1 MLINIRKSKIYLYKM
16 ARNEATQALAPEN
29 IVNLAGIGTKQED
42 FESIPS
48 NNKEYTILGKGAY
61 GYAEKMKSKLNNK
74 IYAVK
79 KLPVEEG
86 GFKKELIRE
95 TLLML
100 SITNKYVVRL
110 YGYFQ
115 GIEKIEKLK
124 EIYKD
129 DKNGRYQDET
139 QDRKMYFLV
148 LDFMSNGSLENYYE
162 NTIGKGQQID
172 QAYIIKIFKQILEGL
187 KHLEEKKIMHR
198 DIKLDNI
205 LLDEN
210 NDIKISDFGISA
222 IHADN
227 PTDNPNSDL
236 LVSNFTRVGRR
247 DFVAP
252 EILKGTVKEF
262 DYKVDIFSLGLTM
275 LCLISKIFPI
285 NLQNK
290 KRTISVDNIDPIYN
304 EYLVN
309 LIKKMLLENPLL
321 RPNAEEA
328 LIELGRIEKYI
339 NNPTDENKKRLHS
352 LYQPENVINLKGI
365 GTKPE
370 DFEPIKSKNGESY
383 TILGKGKF
391 GYCELMKS
399 KLNNKLYAIKRLP
412 VMPEM
417 SKDFIRETTIMTK
430 INHKNVMRMYGYFQG
445 IESIEKLKKI
455 YMGTQS
461 EYFKRTTDV
470 KMYFLVLDYMNNGS
484 LDDYYEKIKSKNEDF
499 PQDFIIKIFK
509 QILAGLRH
517 LHSQNIVHRDIKPDN
532 LLLDNDLNLKISDF
546 GVSALM
552 KEDNYDEQ
560 KKVAP
565 NMDPLVSN
573 LTHVGPNMFAAPE
586 LRNKNAKFDLK
597 VDIFGLGLTMLCY
610 VSSKNPIEKRSGR
623 FINQSYILDMYNPYL
638 IKLIKRMLLDD
649 PKMRPDA
656 NSAYQELEKIEAFIK
671 DPNNNN
677 LKDFLDK
684 KNICLNNQNQQTT
697 QYTTY
702 TTGINNNNN
711 SFVSGMPQNIN
722 NNNQNSTVFVGNPNN
737 TIYPSGNINNMNYPN
752 SNQQNYTTINPQQP
766 NPNMTTY
773 FNYGYFQPNTSTQL
787 YNPSSFNPNPMYNS
801 YMNNFGNQF
810 NLNTQQNLSRSMEQ
824 LYLNQAKISS
834 LMCVL
839 KCLYYCMKDNL
850 NDIISNI
857 NYLSSNAPMLASMG
871 QNTLNIINMIKL
883 MEIEPQDQMTLM
895 NLNNNI
901 KKFRYNYSSI
911 FESFKETEEISPY
924 RAFYDIYTKLNEFSK
939 AFSMLDPPTNVKKLE
954 NITGIDRDDFP
965 QVFKDIKKFKEQKA
979 SPFSDFFY
987 YIQIDT
993 LRCRNSNCNSLAD
1006 AELKWG
1012 CMIEL
1017 QSSIS
1022 GKISD
1027 LIANYFPQGI
1037 SEDYNNCPTCLTN
1050 DKQFQKKLLLVRP
1063 KFLAIHFIGNQM
1075 APKNLD
1081 AMLNLSQFS
1090 FPDNN
1095 IGPTNYSLFAAIFKN
1110 VQTNSYNAFI
1120 KKQDNWYY
1128 FNNGQFMQSNQVI
1141 FNSVYPYVVFYKG
1154 ES

>member
-1 MLINIRKSKIYLYKM
+1 M
-16 ARNEATQALAPEN
+16 ARNEVTQALDPEN

-129 DKNGRYQDET
+129 DKNRRYQDET

-148 LDFMSNGSLENYYE
+148 LDYMSNGSLENYYD
-162 NTIGKGQQID
+162 NTIGKGQKID

-198 DIKLDNI
+198 DIKPDNI

-222 IHADN
+222 IHAES
-227 PTDNPNSDL
+227 PTDNPNSDV

-252 EILKGTVKEF
+252 EILKGTLKEF

-275 LCLISKIFPI
+275 LCLISKIYPI

-290 KRTISVDNIDPIYN
+290 KRTISVGNIDYQLYN

-321 RPNAEEA
+321 RPSAVEA

-339 NNPTDENKKRLHS
+339 NNPTDDNKKRLHS
-352 LYQPENVINLKGI
+352 LYEPENVINLKGI

-370 DFEPIKSKNGESY
+370 DFEPIISKNGGSY
-383 TILGKGKF
+383 TILGKGNY

-412 VMPEM
+412 VKPEM

-430 INHKNVMRMYGYFQG
+430 VNHKNVMRMYGYFQG
-445 IESIEKLKKI
+445 IESIEKLKNI

-461 EYFKRTTDV
+461 DYLKRTTDV
-470 KMYFLVLDYMNNGS
+470 KMYFLVLDYMDNGS
-484 LDDYYEKIKSKNEDF
+484 LDDYYEKIKNKNEDF

-517 LHSQNIVHRDIKPDN
+517 LHGQNIVHRDIKPDN
-532 LLLDNDLNLKISDF
+532 LLLDNDLNLKITDF

-552 KEDNYDEQ
+552 KEENYDEQ

-586 LRNKNAKFDLK
+586 LRDKTAKFDLK
-597 VDIFGLGLTMLCY
+597 VDIFGCGLTMLCY
-610 VSSKNPIEKRSGR
+610 VSSKNPIEKMHGR
-623 FINQSYILDMYNPYL
+623 FINQSYILDIYNPYL
-638 IKLIKRMLLDD
+638 IKLIKRMILDD

-656 NSAYQELEKIEAFIK
+656 KSAYDELEKIEAFIK

-677 LKDFLDK
+677 LKDYLDK
-684 KNICLNNQNQQTT
+684 KNIYLNNQNQQAT

-702 TTGINNNNN
+702 TTGIKNNNNT
-711 SFVSGMPQNIN
+711 FISGMPQNIN
-722 NNNQNSTVFVGNPNN
+722 NNNQNSTTFVGNPNN
-737 TIYPSGNINNMNYPN
+737 TIYPNGNINNSIYPN
-752 SNQQNYTTINPQQP
+752 SNYTTINQPQT
-766 NPNMTTY
+766 NPNMETY
-773 FNYGYFQPNTSTQL
+773 FNYSYLQPNTSSQLL
-787 YNPSSFNPNPMYNS
+787 YNPSSFNSNPMYLNS
-801 YMNNFGNQF
+801 YMNNYGNQF
-810 NLNTQQNLSRSMEQ
+810 NLNTQLNLTKSMEQ
-824 LYLNQAKISS
+824 IYMNQSKISS
-834 LMCVL
+834 LMCIL
-839 KCLYYCMKDNL
+839 KCLYYCMKDDL
-850 NDIISNI
+850 NNIISNI
-857 NYLSSNAPMLASMG
+857 NYTSSKNFMFTTMG

-883 MEIEPQDQMTLM
+883 MENEPQNQMALI

-901 KKFRYNYSSI
+901 KTFRYNYSNI
-911 FESFKETEEISPY
+911 IESFKGMDEISPF
-924 RAFYDIYTKLNEFSK
+924 RAFYDIYTKLNEYSK
-939 AFSMLDPPTNVKKLE
+939 AFSLLDPPINVKKLE
-954 NITGIDRDDFP
+954 NSTGIDRDDFP
-965 QVFKDIKKFKEQKA
+965 QVFKDIQTFKEQKA

-987 YIQIDT
+987 YVQIDT
-993 LRCRNSNCNSLAD
+993 LRCRNGSCNSLAGAD
-1006 AELKWG
+1006 LRWG
-1012 CMIEL
+1012 CIIEL

-1050 DKQFQKKLLLVRP
+1050 DKQFQKKLLLVKP
-1063 KFLAIHFIGNQM
+1063 KFLVIHFSGNQM

-1081 AMLNLSQFS
+1081 TMLNLSQFS

-1095 IGPTNYSLFAAIFKN
+1095 IGPTNYSLFAVIFKN
-1110 VQTNSYNAFI
+1110 VQTNSFNAFI

-1128 FNNGQFMQSNQVI
+1128 FNDGQFMQSNQVT
-1141 FNSVYPYVVFYKG
+1141 FNGVYPYVVFYKG